1 MKPYRLVSV
10 ASALTLLASAAIA
23 DNVENS
29 NRLLCSTSRVVV
41 CFEGDECF
49 EMPAWE
55 MNIPQFVVIDEKK
68 MTISSSKASGEN
80 RSTPIRTV
88 QREDGLFIFQGIEE
102 GRAFSV
108 VIDELTGIL
117 TAAIS
122 RDGSSVSV
130 FGACTDAK
138 N

>member
-1 MKPYRLVSV
+1 MKPYLLT
-10 ASALTLLASAAIA
+10 SALTLVASAAFA
-23 DNVENS
+23 DNIENS
-29 NRLLCSTSRVVV
+29 DRLLCSTSRVVV

-55 MNIPQFVVIDEKK
+55 MNVPQFVVVDEKK
-68 MTISSSKASGEN
+68 LKISATKASGEN
-80 RSTPIRTV
+80 RSTPIRTW
-88 QREDGLFIFQGIEE
+88 QRDEGIIIFQGIEN

>member
-1 MKPYRLVSV
+1 MKPY
-10 ASALTLLASAAIA
+10 LLASAMTLAASVAFA

-29 NRLLCSTSRVVV
+29 DRLLCSTARVVV
-41 CFEGDECF
+41 CFEGGECF

-55 MNIPQFVVIDEKK
+55 ANVPQFVIVDEKK
-68 MTISSSKASGEN
+68 LTISTTKASGEN
-80 RSTPIRTV
+80 RSTPIRTF
-88 QREDGLFIFQGIEE
+88 QREDGLIIFQGIEK
-102 GRAFSV
+102 GRAFSI

-117 TAAIS
+117 TAAVS
-122 RDGSSVSV
+122 RDGASVSV